1 MRISEVIVFT
11 FLWLLL
17 GCNYNSKSVN
27 VEGNEPSVKKQTELV
42 LLGTVHQPIEQFNSD
57 SLYNILVKINP
68 DLILFEVDSSFFTE
82 EFTFKSTW
90 ESNENIATVK
100 YMNQFD
106 VDVRPY
112 EFTGRN
118 EYRIKV
124 GSRPTDSR
132 AVGLLDSLYRNNML
146 APQEQKIYAEFIEL
160 TDTLNSF
167 AYLGAKAF
175 NNAITD
181 SISRIRQHYQYDK
194 LLQIMRNNPPFS
206 TTYLT
211 KIDGD
216 SISYAKGYEQAS
228 KFWDLRNQTMAKHIL
243 YFVDLYKGKRIV
255 VLNGYYHRYYLSQ
268 LLSPQQDAHNFRIKN
283 FNEY

>member
-1 MRISEVIVFT
+1 MRISKVIVIT

-17 GCNYNSKSVN
+17 GCNHNSKSVN
-27 VEGNEPSVKKQTELV
+27 VEGNESSIKKQTELI
-42 LLGTVHQPIEQFNSD
+42 LLGTVHQPVEHFNSD
-57 SLYNILVKINP
+57 SLYNILVKIKP

-82 EFTFKSTW
+82 EFQFKSTW
-90 ESNENIATVK
+90 ESNENLATVK

-118 EYRIKV
+118 EYRIKI

-132 AVGLLDSLYRNNML
+132 AIGLLDSLYRSNML
-146 APQEQKIYAEFIEL
+146 ALQEQKIYAAFVEL

-167 AYLGAKAF
+167 AYQGAKAF
-175 NNAITD
+175 NNTITD

-194 LLQIMRNNPPFS
+194 LLQIMRNNPLFS

-211 KIDGD
+211 KEDGD
-216 SISYAKGYEQAS
+216 SISYARGYEQAS

-243 YFVDLYKGKRIV
+243 HFVDLYKGKKIV
-255 VLNGYYHRYYLSQ
+255 VLNGYYHRYYLNE
-268 LLSPQQDAHNFRIKN
+268 LLSSQKDAHHFRIKD
-283 FNEY
+283 FYDY